1 MSLEREYGA
10 DGNALREDLR
20 SADGELISYT
30 LYRYAADGF
39 LLELVTHAPDGTV
52 MSRQDA

>member
-20 SADGELISYT
+20 SADGELIRYT
-30 LYRYAADGF
+30 VYRYVLMDF
-39 LLELVTHAPDGTV
+39 FSNWSPMRPME
-52 MSRQDA
+52 S